1 MPNKINIFAQNH
13 TCVIMS
19 NSKDFINRTSEYIRF
34 MSNEDVCLVPID
46 KDLFGVI
53 PMSITQCYTLY
64 KGMLFEKEIIFAFAS
79 DNNQHTPVQMKKRID
94 FVRK

>member
-46 KDLFGVI
+46 IADVDKLSG
-53 PMSITQCYTLY
+53 
-64 KGMLFEKEIIFAFAS
+64 
-79 DNNQHTPVQMKKRID
+79 
-94 FVRK
+94 